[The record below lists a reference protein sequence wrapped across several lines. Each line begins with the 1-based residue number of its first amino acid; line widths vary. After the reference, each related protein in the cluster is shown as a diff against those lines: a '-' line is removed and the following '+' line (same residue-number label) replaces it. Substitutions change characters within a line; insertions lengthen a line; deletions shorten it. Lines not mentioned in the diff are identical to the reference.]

1 MKIAILSVFPPYRGG
16 ICQFNERLSQVL
28 GQEHELLLVNFKRQ
42 YPDIL
47 FPGKTQLEPEGRS
60 IAQTAMLDTINPLSW
75 GKTARY
81 INRWQ
86 PDVLITRYWMSFFA
100 PSLGFTTRRIK
111 AKTKLA
117 ILDNVVP
124 HEPKLWD
131 KPLTRY
137 FLNSFD
143 KYGVMS
149 RSVANDL
156 LHFVPNAEYFFK
168 PHPLYDHFGEL
179 LPKEIAKQSLGLDPN
194 KKTILFFGF
203 IREYKGL
210 DILIDAFAQLE
221 GPYQLLIAGE
231 FYGNEMR
238 YQSMIANHP
247 KTQDIILH
255 SNYIPESEVGKYF
268 SASDLCVL
276 PYRSATQ
283 SGITAISYH
292 FNVPVVATKV
302 GGLEEYIRQGET
314 GLLVEKAEPKL
325 IATAIAKYFSELN
338 PSECAQHIHALKKE
352 LSWEAF
358 SRALVDFVK

>member
-1 MKIAILSVFPPYRGG
+1 MKIAILSVFPPFRGG
-16 ICQFNERLSQVL
+16 IAQFNERLSEVL
-28 GQEHELLLVNFKRQ
+28 GKEHELLLVNFKRQ
-42 YPDIL
+42 YPDML
-47 FPGKTQLEPEGRS
+47 FPGKTQMEPDGRN
-60 IAQTAMLDTINPLSW
+60 IADAALLDTINPLSW

-100 PSLGFTTRRIK
+100 PSLGYTARMVK

-124 HEPKLWD
+124 HEPKAWD

-137 FLNSFD
+137 FLKSFD
-143 KYGVMS
+143 RYGVMS
-149 RSVANDL
+149 QSVANDL
-156 LHFVPNAEYFFK
+156 QDFVPDAKYFFK
-168 PHPLYDHFGEL
+168 PHPLYDHFGEGI
-179 LPKEIAKQSLGLDPN
+179 PKAEATKALGLDPA

-210 DILIDAFAQLE
+210 DILIDAFAQLD
-221 GPYQLLIAGE
+221 GPYQLVIAGE

-238 YQSMIANHP
+238 YQSMIADHP
-247 KTQDIILH
+247 KTRDIILH
-255 SNYIPESEVGKYF
+255 SNYIPEAEVGKYF
-268 SASDLCVL
+268 SAADLCVL

-302 GGLEEYIRQGET
+302 GGLEEYIRHGET
-314 GLLVEKAEPKL
+314 GLLVEKADPAL
-325 IATAIAKYFSELN
+325 IAQAIAQYFSQMNPELC
-338 PSECAQHIHALKKE
+338 SENIEQLKKE

-358 SRALVDFVK
+358 AQAVVNFSK